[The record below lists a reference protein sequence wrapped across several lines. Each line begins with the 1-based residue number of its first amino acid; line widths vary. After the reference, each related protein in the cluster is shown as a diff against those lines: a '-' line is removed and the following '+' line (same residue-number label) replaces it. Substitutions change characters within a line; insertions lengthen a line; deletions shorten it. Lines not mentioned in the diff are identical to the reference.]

1 MTNVIADDLE
11 VELGIDQSLYAS
23 VAQGVRTW
31 ATDINTR
38 FAQVVR
44 RAAGHS
50 NRRHRSDGRQNPEK
64 QPSLLDVWAC
74 IF

>member
-44 RAAGHS
+44 RAAM
-50 NRRHRSDGRQNPEK
+50 RWPD
-64 QPSLLDVWAC
+64 
-74 IF
+74 